1 MKLAIVHGELVEQ
14 RAEELGDEEDEVDP
28 HFLVVLSN
36 RVPNL
41 EFVNEP
47 RGCLVCR
54 VSSHDPVFV
63 CTCPWDHLLLSR
75 WQVFRTVPARTAE
88 GMCSG
93 AAAANCELGGS
104 SSSSSRTPLLV
115 NPYLCTIVLRKV

>member
-41 EFVNEP
+41 EFVNAP
-47 RGCLVCR
+47 RG
-54 VSSHDPVFV
+54 
-63 CTCPWDHLLLSR
+63 
-75 WQVFRTVPARTAE
+75 
-88 GMCSG
+88 
-93 AAAANCELGGS
+93 
-104 SSSSSRTPLLV
+104 
-115 NPYLCTIVLRKV
+115 

>member
-28 HFLVVLSN
+28 QHFLVVLSN

-47 RGCLVCR
+47 RGCLGYV
-54 VSSHDPVFV
+54 
-63 CTCPWDHLLLSR
+63 
-75 WQVFRTVPARTAE
+75 VFRPMILCLSARA
-88 GMCSG
+88 
-93 AAAANCELGGS
+93 LG
-104 SSSSSRTPLLV
+104 
-115 NPYLCTIVLRKV
+115 TICC

>member
-14 RAEELGDEEDEVDP
+14 RAEELGDEEERSTA

-47 RGCLVCR
+47 RG
-54 VSSHDPVFV
+54 
-63 CTCPWDHLLLSR
+63 
-75 WQVFRTVPARTAE
+75 
-88 GMCSG
+88 
-93 AAAANCELGGS
+93 
-104 SSSSSRTPLLV
+104 
-115 NPYLCTIVLRKV
+115 

>member
-47 RGCLVCR
+47 RG
-54 VSSHDPVFV
+54 VSSMILH
-63 CTCPWDHLLLSR
+63 
-75 WQVFRTVPARTAE
+75 VPLGPSAAEQMARLPDRSGAELRTAE
-88 GMCSG
+88 GC
-93 AAAANCELGGS
+93 AL
-104 SSSSSRTPLLV
+104 
-115 NPYLCTIVLRKV
+115 

>member
-28 HFLVVLSN
+28 RVVLSN

-47 RGCLVCR
+47 RGCLGYV
-54 VSSHDPVFV
+54 
-63 CTCPWDHLLLSR
+63 
-75 WQVFRTVPARTAE
+75 VFRPMILCLSARA
-88 GMCSG
+88 
-93 AAAANCELGGS
+93 LG
-104 SSSSSRTPLLV
+104 
-115 NPYLCTIVLRKV
+115 TICC